1 MKQAE
6 TDNRWEFWRE
16 RAGAYAR
23 LMRWHRPIG
32 ALLLLWPM
40 LWALWLAADGLPD
53 LQVLIVMLLGV
64 WFMRSAGCV
73 INDFADRDFDPKV
86 ARTRDRPLATGE
98 VEPLEALVLFGLLC
112 VVAAALVLTLNRL
125 TILLSFAALA
135 LAAAY
140 PFMKRYTYLP
150 QVWLG
155 AAFGWAVPMAFAA
168 QTGQVPALAW
178 LIFLLAVIWALIYDT
193 EYAMVD
199 RPDDLQ
205 AGVKSTAILFG
216 SQDRAIIGGLQAF
229 MLLGLVLL
237 GRRAGLDGSYY
248 GMLILASVSFLWQQW
263 LIREREADG
272 CFRAFMNNNLF
283 GGLVFLGILLGLR

>member
-1 MKQAE
+1 MQAG
-6 TDNRWEFWRE
+6 TDDRWAFWRE
-16 RAGAYAR
+16 RGVAYAR

-40 LWALWLAADGLPD
+40 LWALWLAAGGLPD

-73 INDFADRDFDPKV
+73 INDFADRDFDPQV

-112 VVAAALVLTLNRL
+112 LVAAALVLTLNRL

-168 QTGQVPALAW
+168 QTGQVPPLAW

-199 RPDDLQ
+199 RPDDLR

-216 SQDRAIIGGLQAF
+216 SQDRMIIGGLQAF
-229 MLLGLVLL
+229 MLLGLALL
-237 GRRAGLDGSYY
+237 GRRAGLDGAYY
-248 GMLILASVSFLWQQW
+248 GMLVLAAVSFLWQQW
-263 LIREREADG
+263 LIREREAAG